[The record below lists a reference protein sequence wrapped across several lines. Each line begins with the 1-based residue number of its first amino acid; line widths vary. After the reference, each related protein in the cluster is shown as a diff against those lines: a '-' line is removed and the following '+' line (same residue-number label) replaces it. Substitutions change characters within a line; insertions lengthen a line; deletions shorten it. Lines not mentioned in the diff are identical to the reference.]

1 MDRRPAS
8 SIGSNLIVVL
18 IVLLGTAVGTGAVP
32 VNGDDASV
40 SADAVPVSADEPSSQ
55 VTTDDVEDARED
67 EEEQTDTAADSAE
80 TVSEAAETETTTR
93 SPSGTPTATEPPSAT
108 ATQGPSTPVPSA
120 TETSTAANPAL
131 EVSNSVITSSTVRE
145 GESVTVIVELVNRG
159 ERDRQEVVGLRIDG
173 QLVATKG
180 VDIDA
185 GDTGKATFER
195 RFDRPGD
202 HEITV
207 EGTTI
212 GTVTVST
219 AEDEGSAGTEP
230 TTDRPVLDSEQAEV
244 VAVGGL
250 PDWVRD
256 GFNASVELTVVNR
269 GNTTVTETVE
279 VTVDQEPVANETLR
293 VTPGE
298 RTTATIEFLATEGTV
313 RVEGI
318 EAGTLSVGDSWTA
331 VEDSERQ
338 ATASRGPGFGGVG
351 AVAAIVVAVVAL
363 RRRRGRG
370 E

>member
-67 EEEQTDTAADSAE
+67 EEEQTDTAADS
-80 TVSEAAETETTTR
+80 AETETTTR

-195 RFDRPGD
+195 QFDRPGD

-230 TTDRPVLDSEQAEV
+230 TTDRSVLNSEQAEV

-338 ATASRGPGFGGVG
+338 ATASRGPGFGGAS